1 MKSLSSVGL
10 RADPVKLHAH
20 LKDIEYKQAHEMS
33 ASNQQKDRELKLRV
47 DEKGQPFAVRSC
59 IRHKDGSVKWS
70 NMDESICRDEVSVS
84 FHLKGVLHIV
94 GAYEYQKW
102 RISCDSP
109 LFYSWKSPGTYEM

>member
-1 MKSLSSVGL
+1 LKYPDIIENSESARLFKNPDKGYEDRVKHLSSMGL

-33 ASNQQKDRELKLRV
+33 VSNQQKERELKLRV
-47 DEKGQPFAVRSC
+47 DEKEQPFAVRSC

-84 FHLKGVLHIV
+84 FDLKGVL
-94 GAYEYQKW
+94 
-102 RISCDSP
+102 
-109 LFYSWKSPGTYEM
+109 